1 MIELQ
6 QLSLTESKVKLVLV
20 NWFELTGSQ
29 RSLPWRSVFD
39 VAKANIEGYQNVN
52 FSQLSVGVRKQI
64 HTDQGHQLS
73 PGDKVRLRNIK
84 RFFKKRFST
93 NGQSFTLIP
102 W

>member
-39 VAKANIEGYQNVN
+39 VAK
-52 FSQLSVGVRKQI
+52 
-64 HTDQGHQLS
+64 
-73 PGDKVRLRNIK
+73 
-84 RFFKKRFST
+84 
-93 NGQSFTLIP
+93 
-102 W
+102 